1 MLKISLEIHPVVF
14 IHSLQHR
21 HTKSFSRP
29 LQHGLWLPLLFR
41 NCFLNSFQQ
50 ALNCTITALWSLSI
64 SAALNTNVNLFPNP
78 LLFMC
83 GGIHSL
89 VFLFLSFPLRTFLG
103 SPLNAFLK
111 CRLSQVSVC
120 RICFG
125 FHTLLLDNLIH
136 FDISKYLFSTDGS
149 QAYIFN
155 LAFSLPMQSPA
166 KPLNREILPSP

>member
-29 LQHGLWLPLLFR
+29 LQHGFGSHSSLETVFSTVSNKLWIAKSQP
-41 NCFLNSFQQ
+41 CDPCQ
-50 ALNCTITALWSLSI
+50 
-64 SAALNTNVNLFPNP
+64 FPQTSTLMSTFSRNP

-136 FDISKYLFSTDGS
+136 FDTSKYLFSTDGS